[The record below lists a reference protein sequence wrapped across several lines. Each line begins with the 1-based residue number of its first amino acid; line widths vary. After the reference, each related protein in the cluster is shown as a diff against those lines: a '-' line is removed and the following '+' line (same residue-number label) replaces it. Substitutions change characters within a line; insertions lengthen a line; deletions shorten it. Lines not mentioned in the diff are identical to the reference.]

1 MLFEMLNVKLHLNIK
16 QSTDK
21 TIPKNTGTRRTETIL
36 RGLVI
41 RGGRS
46 TALSR

>member
-1 MLFEMLNVKLHLNIK
+1 MLLDALNVKLHLNKK

-21 TIPKNTGTRRTETIL
+21 TIPKKTPGHEGQYSIL

-46 TALSR
+46 LP